1 MAFSLYVHIPY
12 CLVKCPY
19 CDFNA
24 YGGRSWPEE
33 RYVEA
38 LCAEL
43 RYAVK
48 QPVWRAERVETIY
61 FGGGTPSLFAPASI
75 ARFLAAVVRLCPLA
89 AEAEISLEADPASVS
104 QDTLAGFG
112 AVGIN
117 RLSFGVQSFEPA
129 VLKTLGRMHTGDGA
143 RRAVGWV
150 REAGFD
156 NLSLDL
162 MFGVPGQTL
171 AGLEADLAETL
182 ACRPEHIAIYNLSY
196 EEGTPFFR
204 GRQTGRLRP
213 VDEDLEVAMFRL
225 LQDRLSHRYRQYEIS
240 NFARPG
246 FVSRH
251 NRGYWTGRNY
261 LGLGAGAHSFC
272 AEPDWG
278 RRWSNEASPRAY
290 MARAV
295 SGGDA
300 RCFEEVLSQDQAR
313 AEFMFLGLRQLDG
326 FGPETFAARFGLR
339 PEAAFPRLT
348 ELLDAGVLQHEAGR
362 LKLSRRG
369 LLIAD
374 SVFADVLSHPSVSEL

>member
-33 RYVEA
+33 RYVDA

-43 RYAVK
+43 RHAVK
-48 QPVWRAERVETIY
+48 QPLWRAERVETIY

-75 ARFLAAVVRLCPLA
+75 ERFLRAVAQLCPLA

-129 VLKTLGRMHTGDGA
+129 VLKTLGRMHTGDDA
-143 RRAVGWV
+143 RRAIGWA

-156 NLSLDL
+156 NLSFDL

-171 AGLEADLAETL
+171 GGLGADLAEAL
-182 ACRPEHIAIYNLSY
+182 ACRPEHVSIYNLSY

-204 GRQTGRLRP
+204 WRQTGRLRP
-213 VDEDLEVAMFRL
+213 VDEDLEVAMFGL
-225 LQDRLSHRYRQYEIS
+225 IQDRLGHAYRQYEIS

-251 NRGYWTGRNY
+251 NRGYWTSRNY

-272 AEPDWG
+272 GEPGWG

-290 MARAV
+290 MAKAI
-295 SGGDA
+295 SDGDA
-300 RCFEEVLSQDQAR
+300 RCFEETLSQDQAR
-313 AEFMFLGLRQLDG
+313 AEFLFLGLRQLEG
-326 FGPETFAARFGLR
+326 FAPETFAARFGLGLG
-339 PEAAFPRLT
+339 AAFPRLNK
-348 ELLDAGVLQHEAGR
+348 LIDAGVLHHEAGR

-374 SVFADVLSHPSVSEL
+374 SVFAAVLNHSSLSAL